1 MFTTMRSRLRRL
13 PLLLGLLVL
22 ASCGKTKQDVFH
34 PSGKTA
40 DKINTLQIPVF
51 IAAGVVGVIVAA
63 LLIVVMVTGHRRASA
78 GVDDPKQIHG
88 NFIAE
93 ITWTIL
99 PFVILVAVAIPT
111 VVTILDISRTPK
123 DAMHVKVYG
132 QQWWWS
138 YEYDL
143 NGDGTPEIVTANE
156 LVLPVG
162 QDVQLDIQ
170 SRDVIHSFW
179 IPELAGTRDAV
190 PGRVQTTQIRA
201 DKVGEYYGQCKE
213 FCGLSHANM
222 RAKAVVLSQADFDK
236 WLQDQQKP
244 AATPA
249 SGTDAALGLATFS
262 GKCASCHQ
270 INGVNEVEG
279 KAALVA
285 GHAPNLTH
293 LMSRTVFASA
303 QFDLYVP
310 GPDGKLVFNRNQLES
325 WLRNPTTLLPMA
337 ADKQRGMPNLN
348 LSETEIDD
356 LIAYLSTLGPY
367 PADAAPP
374 TSNGGK

>member
-1 MFTTMRSRLRRL
+1 MRSRLRRL

-34 PSGKTA
+34 PAGKTA

-51 IAAGVVGVIVAA
+51 IAAGVVGVIVA
-63 LLIVVMVTGHRRASA
+63 LLLGVVIVTGHRRASA
-78 GVDDPKQIHG
+78 GDDDPAQIHG
-88 NFIAE
+88 NTKAE
-93 ITWTIL
+93 LAWTIV
-99 PFVILVAVAIPT
+99 PFLILVAVAIPT
-111 VVTILDISRTPK
+111 VFTILDISRTPK

-143 NGDGTPEIVTANE
+143 NGDGTPEVITANE

-162 QDVQLDIQ
+162 QDVQLDIE

-190 PGRVQTTQIRA
+190 PGRVQTTQVRA
-201 DKVGEYYGQCKE
+201 DKVGTYFGQCKE

-222 RAKAVVLSQADFDK
+222 RAKAVVLSQADFDT
-236 WLQDQQKP
+236 WLQEQEQPATKP
-244 AATPA
+244 AD
-249 SGTDAALGLATFS
+249 GTKAALGLETFT

-285 GHAPNLTH
+285 KHAPNLTH
-293 LMSRTVFASA
+293 LMSREVFASA
-303 QFDLYVP
+303 EFDLYTP
-310 GPDGKLVFNRNQLES
+310 GPDGKLVFNRNQLEA
-325 WLRNPTTLLPMA
+325 WLRNPTNLLPMK
-337 ADKQRGMPNLN
+337 ADEQRGMPNLN
-348 LSETEIDD
+348 LTEEEIDH
-356 LIAYLSTLGPY
+356 LVAYLSTLGPY
-367 PADAAPP
+367 PADAVPP
-374 TSNGGK
+374 TNGGN

>member
-34 PSGKTA
+34 PSGKSA
-40 DKINTLQIPVF
+40 DKINTLQVPVF

-63 LLIVVMVTGHRRASA
+63 LLAVVIVAGRRRTKA
-78 GVDDPKQIHG
+78 GDDDPKQIHG
-88 NFIAE
+88 NFAAE
-93 ITWTIL
+93 ITWTAI
-99 PFVILVAVAIPT
+99 PFVILVAVAVPT
-111 VVTILDISRTPK
+111 VFTILDISRTPTN
-123 DAMHVKVYG
+123 AMHVSVYG

-143 NGDGTPEIVTANE
+143 NGDGKPEVVTANE
-156 LVLPVG
+156 LVIPVG

-190 PGRVQTTQIRA
+190 PGRVQTTQIHA
-201 DKVGEYYGQCKE
+201 DKVGTYFGQCKE

-222 RAKAVVLSQADFDK
+222 RAKAIVLSQADFDT
-236 WLQDQQKP
+236 WLQEQQQP
-244 AATPA
+244 AAKPEDG
-249 SGTDAALGLATFS
+249 SLAAQGLETFT

-285 GHAPNLTH
+285 KHAPNLTH
-293 LMSRTVFASA
+293 LMSREVFASA
-303 QFDLYVP
+303 QFDLYTP
-310 GPDGKLVFNRNQLES
+310 GPDGKLLFNRNQLEA
-325 WLRNPTTLLPMA
+325 WLRNPTNLLPMK
-337 ADKQRGMPNLN
+337 ADEQRGMPNLN
-348 LSETEIDD
+348 LTEEEIDH
-356 LIAYLSTLGPY
+356 LVEYLSTLGPY
-367 PADAAPP
+367 PADAVPP
-374 TSNGGK
+374 TTNGGN